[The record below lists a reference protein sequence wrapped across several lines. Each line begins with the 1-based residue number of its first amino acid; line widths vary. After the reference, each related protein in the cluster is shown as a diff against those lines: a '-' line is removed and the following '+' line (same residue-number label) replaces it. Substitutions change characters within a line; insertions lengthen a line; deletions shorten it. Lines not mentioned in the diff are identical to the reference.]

1 MPQQPSEPHRE
12 PARRS
17 QTARTSPRTAIWNA
31 VAALAIIAILF
42 VTFYGLNTQRSA
54 GPTATAT
61 ATAPAPPPPQ
71 TTGQGGSQN
80 EAAPTGERA
89 R

>member
-1 MPQQPSEPHRE
+1 MPQQQSEPHRE

-54 GPTATAT
+54 GPTATA
-61 ATAPAPPPPQ
+61 PAPPPPQ